1 MSKAIINILK
11 NDAALTALLGS
22 NTKVR
27 LGFIAQELKKP
38 YVIVDIE
45 DSTPTNTFD
54 AGSDLDFTSLTVF
67 SVSDR
72 TYSNANGVGAD
83 EISKAVR
90 AAIDYVAK
98 GTYGGE
104 TISRCRFQRSG
115 GIREDRIANNVQVTK
130 EDEYLISV
138 EL

>member
-1 MSKAIINILK
+1 MSKAIVNILK

-38 YVIVDIE
+38 YVVVDIE

-90 AAIDYVAK
+90 AAIDYVAA

-104 TISRCRFQRSG
+104 TITRCTFQRSSG
-115 GIREDRIANNVQVTK
+115 VREDRLANNVQVTK
-130 EDEYLISV
+130 TDDYLVSIR
-138 EL
+138 L